1 MWSSWKTM
9 QVMLWGKQGSIAC
22 SSYSRALA
30 GIVIEIDICNIVL
43 WTVEG
48 EQCISLFA
56 LAHDCYVA
64 DDAGYI

>member
-9 QVMLWGKQGSIAC
+9 QVMLWGEQGSIA
-22 SSYSRALA
+22 YSGYVRALA
-30 GIVIEIDICNIVL
+30 GEIDICNITL

-64 DDAGYI
+64 DDAGYF

>member
-1 MWSSWKTM
+1 M
-9 QVMLWGKQGSIAC
+9 QVMLWGEQGSIAC

-30 GIVIEIDICNIVL
+30 GSVIEIEIYNIAL

-56 LAHDCYVA
+56 LARDCQVA
-64 DDAGYI
+64 DDAGYF